1 LHFQSPPLNCPE
13 VAGASPFW
21 HSEDRPDAD
30 GCQALKCII
39 PDWTAKER
47 DAAANAVAAILDSLG
62 FAAMG
67 ADCGGDCLHADLP
80 RYAQFA
86 AKHTARQCPHLA
98 LKVRV
103 RLAALGLL
111 S

>member
-1 LHFQSPPLNCPE
+1 M
-13 VAGASPFW
+13 A
-21 HSEDRPDAD
+21 RY
-30 GCQALKCII
+30 